1 MTIKI
6 QLVGHVVELK
16 YYRVEIF
23 LTVYEVYKKC
33 LIQRCCLIYVF
44 YKKKI
49 LTMGDEQKKNHDVM

>member
-23 LTVYEVYKKC
+23 LTVYEVYEKC

-44 YKKKI
+44 YKKKN
-49 LTMGDEQKKNHDVM
+49 TDYGR